1 MHVCKTSGIQ
11 VLIILHRTQRSML
24 YNVHVVAYTPL
35 YPCLVSGHHT
45 ITCSGL
51 ADSVL
56 IGWSTYHADFSEF
69 NSLFI
74 SWNQLMYTAAY
85 LFVSYCSLVSV
96 SSGLAQPMWM
106 SQLGWSRSILKVL
119 EPLTGTVHLHLLL
132 AHHWPPCVEQWLT
145 VYLTLYRGK
154 LRSIPNS
161 NELMLKT
168 YRSKGQ
174 HESV

>member
-1 MHVCKTSGIQ
+1 MCAKQWYTSVDHSSSHTKEYTVQ
-11 VLIILHRTQRSML
+11 
-24 YNVHVVAYTPL
+24 YVHVVAYTPL

-45 ITCSGL
+45 ITCNGL

-56 IGWSTYHADFSEF
+56 IGWSTMLISV
-69 NSLFI
+69 SLCAVY

-132 AHHWPPCVEQWLT
+132 AYHWLPCVEQWLT
-145 VYLTLYRGK
+145 AYLTLAK
-154 LRSIPNS
+154 EHTKFKWTCAENLQI
-161 NELMLKT
+161 
-168 YRSKGQ
+168 
-174 HESV
+174 